1 MTWIVICFAAVGNL
15 IKTLPS
21 SERLSKQ
28 RSELAKITFPSHPDG
43 FILPIDYG
51 IRVKGLIIEKCRF
64 MDSKKLPLW
73 LVFEN
78 ADDGAPPVYVIFK
91 VGDDLRQDILTLQ
104 MISLMYE
111 QIKLSRMQL
120 DLLMLPYAVVATGDE
135 IGMLEVVMNA
145 DTVANIQ
152 RECGGF
158 RGAFKEDPMLLWLT
172 KSKPQELPLDTVKE
186 TFMLSCAGYCVVLPL
201 SYLPPPIPLTLQQ
214 VTYIL
219 GIGDR
224 HNDNI
229 MVTRT
234 GNFFHIDFGH
244 FLGNFKEKFGV
255 KRERAPFVFTP
266 DLAFVMDG
274 KGSPMYQKFEET
286 CCRIYCELRTE
297 ANKYISLFSLMLS
310 TGLPE
315 LQSLDDLKY
324 ARENAHLGQIL
335 QQVTFHFLGGCK
347 MPSPFTKLNTRL

>member
-1 MTWIVICFAAVGNL
+1 VFLDSILSLIAVFLNSFLICFAAVGNL
-15 IKTLPS
+15 IKITPT

-51 IRVKGLIIEKCRF
+51 IRVKGLIIEKCRY

-111 QIKLSRMQL
+111 QIKLSHMQL

-172 KSKPQELPLDTVKE
+172 KSKPQELPIDTVKE
-186 TFMLSCAGYCVVLPL
+186 TFMLSCAGYCV
-201 SYLPPPIPLTLQQ
+201 

-286 CCRIYCELRTE
+286 CCRVYCELRTE

-315 LQSLDDLKY
+315 LQSLDDLKC
-324 ARENAHLGQIL
+324 AKFIKMLSGFCSESPSVFQVAPRCFLCSEN
-335 QQVTFHFLGGCK
+335 
-347 MPSPFTKLNTRL
+347 

>member
-1 MTWIVICFAAVGNL
+1 MHSCDILSAAVGLL
-15 IKTLPS
+15 IKVTPS
-21 SERLSKQ
+21 SDRLIKL

-51 IRVKGLIIEKCRF
+51 IRVKGLIIDKCRY

-78 ADDGAPPVYVIFK
+78 ADAGAPPVYVIFK

-111 QIKLSRMQL
+111 QIKMGPMEV
-120 DLLMLPYAVVATGDE
+120 DLLMKPYAVVATGDE

-158 RGAFKEDPMLLWLT
+158 RGAFKEDPMILWLT
-172 KSKPQELPLDTVKE
+172 KSKPQDLSIDIVRE
-186 TFMLSCAGYCVVLPL
+186 TFMLSCAGYCV
-201 SYLPPPIPLTLQQ
+201 

-266 DLAFVMDG
+266 DLAFVMGG

-286 CCRIYCELRTE
+286 CCAVYSELRTH

-315 LQSLDDLKY
+315 LQSLDDLK
-324 ARENAHLGQIL
+324 
-335 QQVTFHFLGGCK
+335 
-347 MPSPFTKLNTRL
+347 